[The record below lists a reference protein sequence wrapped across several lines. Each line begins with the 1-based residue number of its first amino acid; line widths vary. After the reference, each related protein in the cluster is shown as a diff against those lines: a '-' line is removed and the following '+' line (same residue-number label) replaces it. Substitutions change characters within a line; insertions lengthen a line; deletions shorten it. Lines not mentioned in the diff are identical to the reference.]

1 MIHVFGVEQISTPFS
16 TCFLIPIPARM
27 ASSADTEPQTT
38 PTDRRHSLKGKRM
51 KTQKPRILI
60 RENDRDLAFCHLKF
74 RKALSS
80 YVNKQRS
87 SGHVLTQTELIQN
100 IADRLHLS
108 LDSINN
114 YKKGHNGPA
123 GIDVVK
129 EMAAYLELD
138 WTELMKEVS
147 PMAEKKM
154 VEMEKKIENTSEK
167 QETPANSSAYHLTE
181 FEKQSAW
188 SAVREVYKALLVYVS
203 FFEGDSSVEL
213 DPEDSLSDPI
223 IRSYDYC
230 WTILHKHM
238 LDIPDHTYDKLVEL
252 IEEMRFWIYGLPAV
266 DIDHYDPQD
275 DSFELHYFGRLRYL
289 ELNEEMGV
297 DYDEC
302 KEQVTKWVVED
313 FYRFI
318 RSILKNYIPREPAAG
333 DGCPQSSP
341 RRE

>member
-1 MIHVFGVEQISTPFS
+1 ME
-16 TCFLIPIPARM
+16 
-27 ASSADTEPQTT
+27 SSADTEPQTT

-238 LDIPDHTYDKLVEL
+238 LDIPDHTYDKLAEL

-275 DSFELHYFGRLRYL
+275 DSFELHYFGQLRYL

>member
-1 MIHVFGVEQISTPFS
+1 
-16 TCFLIPIPARM
+16 
-27 ASSADTEPQTT
+27 
-38 PTDRRHSLKGKRM
+38 
-51 KTQKPRILI
+51 
-60 RENDRDLAFCHLKF
+60 
-74 RKALSS
+74 
-80 YVNKQRS
+80 
-87 SGHVLTQTELIQN
+87 
-100 IADRLHLS
+100 
-108 LDSINN
+108 
-114 YKKGHNGPA
+114 
-123 GIDVVK
+123 
-129 EMAAYLELD
+129 
-138 WTELMKEVS
+138 
-147 PMAEKKM
+147 MAEKKM
-154 VEMEKKIENTSEK
+154 VEMEKKIENTAEK
-167 QETPANSSAYHLTE
+167 QETPANSSTYHLTE

-238 LDIPDHTYDKLVEL
+238 LDIPDHTYNKLAEL
-252 IEEMRFWIYGLPAV
+252 IEEMWFWIYGVPSTYV
-266 DIDHYDPQD
+266 DGP
-275 DSFELHYFGRLRYL
+275 DSEIVPYMFEYFSKLRYL